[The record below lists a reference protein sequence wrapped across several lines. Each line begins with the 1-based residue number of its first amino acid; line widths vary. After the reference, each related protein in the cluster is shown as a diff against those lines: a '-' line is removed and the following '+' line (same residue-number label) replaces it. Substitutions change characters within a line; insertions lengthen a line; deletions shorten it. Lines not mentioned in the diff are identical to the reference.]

1 MRELYNY
8 LHYIALYCIV
18 AVIGCHGS
26 SEKQLFISQ
35 KNSPLLAFV
44 GISRIYRNIVK
55 SGEMKHEMTLF
66 HTMGPNKNVLFQ
78 IHLFVTIYMVL
89 HEALQWNF

>member
-1 MRELYNY
+1 MVAARSNY
-8 LHYIALYCIV
+8 LYP
-18 AVIGCHGS
+18 
-26 SEKQLFISQ
+26 K

-55 SGEMKHEMTLF
+55 NGEMKHEMTLF

-78 IHLFVTIYMVL
+78 ILPSFCDHIYGL
-89 HEALQWNF
+89 A